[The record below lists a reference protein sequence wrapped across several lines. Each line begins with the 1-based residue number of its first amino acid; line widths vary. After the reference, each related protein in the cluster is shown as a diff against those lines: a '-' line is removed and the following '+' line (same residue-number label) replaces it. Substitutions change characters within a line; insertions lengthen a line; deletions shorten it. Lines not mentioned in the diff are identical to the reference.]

1 MPAIAV
7 NRGMINE
14 ARLVLSSP
22 VRSSG
27 PGPAYGPPQPPL
39 DELHGTTITPEIVGD
54 MDSNTFGDDDYTV
67 DQRVKAAR
75 WLMAAYELNRCR
87 PLYPR
92 IWYPPGLYLLSGKM
106 GGGKTLIG
114 TNLAVIF
121 AICGWPTYS
130 SAAFLFG
137 KRFDEAQV
145 FAFPNFVTPGCFLFL
160 DELHAIYGRYQGS
173 ATRNQ
178 TMAQATASFRKQ
190 RITCFGT
197 TAREWLVGGDL
208 KASVL
213 GLGYPYQSRPAG
225 PRTAPPW
232 AYRAIRWYY
241 PEPWG
246 GKELRE
252 SFGEG
257 NQMECKRG
265 TEYPHSYDLTRA
277 GAHFNSWEK
286 IKLDF
291 GGGMSADQFRAQMNG
306 GEVDLGQP
314 LPNPEFIGLTIL
326 SWYEDGRFDHVLEAY
341 NDALTRNR
349 AVDRGPVLVQF
360 TTLVEMFERQG
371 HKVSVDSVKKGLSQV
386 GCPHSQRAVNIAAL
400 AQSWEQARDS
410 RTIDREFAYG
420 DDPDPSVI

>member
-14 ARLVLSSP
+14 AQLVLSSP

-75 WLMAAYELNRCR
+75 WLMAAYELNRRR

-160 DELHAIYGRYQGS
+160 DELHAIYGR
-173 ATRNQ
+173 
-178 TMAQATASFRKQ
+178 
-190 RITCFGT
+190 
-197 TAREWLVGGDL
+197 
-208 KASVL
+208 
-213 GLGYPYQSRPAG
+213 
-225 PRTAPPW
+225 
-232 AYRAIRWYY
+232 
-241 PEPWG
+241 
-246 GKELRE
+246 
-252 SFGEG
+252 
-257 NQMECKRG
+257 
-265 TEYPHSYDLTRA
+265 
-277 GAHFNSWEK
+277 
-286 IKLDF
+286 
-291 GGGMSADQFRAQMNG
+291 
-306 GEVDLGQP
+306 
-314 LPNPEFIGLTIL
+314 
-326 SWYEDGRFDHVLEAY
+326 
-341 NDALTRNR
+341 
-349 AVDRGPVLVQF
+349 
-360 TTLVEMFERQG
+360 
-371 HKVSVDSVKKGLSQV
+371 
-386 GCPHSQRAVNIAAL
+386 
-400 AQSWEQARDS
+400 
-410 RTIDREFAYG
+410 
-420 DDPDPSVI
+420 